1 MKRILIAYSTTDGQT
16 KLICEKIKS
25 ILDDAFRVDLQS
37 IQNIKENFEV
47 LNQSFEHVI
56 VGASIRYGKHSYDVY
71 DFIKKNID
79 FLESSSNA
87 FFSVNVVAR
96 KSEKNT
102 PETNPYIKKFLK
114 KTEWLPDKLGVF
126 AGKIDFPNYGFI
138 DKNIIKLIMWI
149 TNGPTD
155 TSKSYD
161 FTDWKEVDLFSKDID
176 LI

>member
-25 ILDDAFRVDLQS
+25 VLDDTFIVDLQS

-47 LNQSFEHVI
+47 LKKSFEHVI
-56 VGASIRYGKHSYDVY
+56 VGASIRYGKHSKDVY
-71 DFIKKNID
+71 DFIRNNID

-96 KSEKNT
+96 KNEKNSS
-102 PETNPYIKKFLK
+102 ESNPYVKKFLK
-114 KTEWLPDKLGVF
+114 STKWKPKNIDVF
-126 AGKIDFPNYGFI
+126 AGVVDYPAYNFF
-138 DKNIIKLIMWI
+138 DKFMIRLIMWI
-149 TNGPTD
+149 TSGPTD
-155 TSKSYD
+155 PKARFE
-161 FTDWKEVDLFSKDID
+161 FTDWDRVKRFAEN